1 MAESNDEIVIKRSSR
16 KEQPKSKP
24 DKSPKEMNF
33 SLYSRIFA
41 VLLMIFS
48 VLLFLSIISYT
59 QKDEL
64 NAKITLSELLTI
76 FSSDSMIRIKA
87 ETTQNWLGLTGAV
100 LSDLMI
106 NGTIGYVIV
115 FLPAFLFLWGLNI
128 YKSFEI
134 PDRLIRNTIIYLLF
148 GVTLSS
154 LLGSLRN
161 FQTFSTIDKEWM
173 GAIGL
178 FAGSVMS
185 KLLSPFGA
193 TLFFLIALFLL
204 VYFGTNINWKPI
216 FAKIGEISLI
226 IYQKSIALFKFLFV
240 KVKDFE
246 KINKE
251 LLSEELP
258 KDSQTE
264 EPAAETFAVSTEQAE
279 ENELKEDSAATE
291 SKQEQPRQPELKINI
306 KNPFKE
312 QAPPVAP
319 LGLRKIDLESQFVD
333 KSISKIKQNEER
345 KINLGDEKNENNLK
359 PEIFQQNEEFRETEK
374 QEQNDF
380 AISLKLATES
390 EQEKE
395 NLDTHTSEKKESKSD
410 EYFPVEDNSELPEID
425 EALIVKP
432 KPAKPIVEE
441 IDQAVVRP
449 KPVEIKPNAPA
460 GPKPLIIEVEEPA
473 PEDEPVLNT
482 PLGVSIHDEDI
493 KYTPPGVNLLDTSSE
508 EIRVSDEELR
518 MNARI
523 LQEKLETFK
532 IYIENLTVTPGP
544 VVTQYEFVPAAGI
557 KISRIESL
565 ADDLAMAL
573 KARGIRII
581 APIPGRGT
589 IGVEIPNQHPSI
601 VRFSNVVNTAK
612 FYESK
617 AMLPIALGKTI
628 SGEVVVADLT
638 KAPHLLI
645 AGSTG
650 SGKSVGINTIINS
663 LLFRMHPQD
672 LKFVIIDPKKVE
684 LQQYS
689 RLRYHFLAMSP
700 DIQDAIVTNPQDAVA
715 ILKSTV
721 LEMENRYNILAMVGQ
736 RNIADYN
743 AKVRAGAYKHIKDF
757 DHRPMPYIVVVV
769 DELAD
774 LMLTAS
780 REVEEPIIRLAQM
793 ARAVGIH
800 LIIATQRPS
809 VDVITGIIKANFPA
823 RIAYLVASKI
833 DSRTILDISGAEQ
846 LLGNGDMLFL
856 PSGSPKPIR
865 IQNAFISTD
874 EVENVCNFI
883 GKQSGYSKP
892 YMLPSLLEDKSS
904 SGSIAAEDRDPL
916 FEEAARL
923 VVQLQQA
930 SVSLIQR
937 RLKVGY
943 ARAGRIIDELEDA
956 GIVGPNEGSKARTV
970 LLESEAD
977 LERIL

>member
-1 MAESNDEIVIKRSSR
+1 MSENNDEIVIKHKKR
-16 KEQPKSKP
+16 QPKEPKAR
-24 DKSPKEMNF
+24 KSQQSDVNY

-41 VLLMIFS
+41 ILLMLFS
-48 VLLFLSIISYT
+48 VLLFLSIISHT

-64 NAKITLSELLTI
+64 NAKITISELFSI

-87 ETTQNWLGLTGAV
+87 ETTHNWLGLLGAI
-100 LSDLMI
+100 LSDLLI
-106 NGTIGYVIV
+106 NGTIGYVII
-115 FLPAFLFLWGLNI
+115 FLPIFLFIWGI
-128 YKSFEI
+128 HIFKSFEI
-134 PDRLIRNTIIYLLF
+134 PDKLIRNTIIYLLF
-148 GVTLSS
+148 GLTFSS
-154 LLGSLRN
+154 MLGSIRN
-161 FQTFSTIDKEWM
+161 FQSFSSIDKEWI
-173 GAIGL
+173 GAIGI
-178 FAGSVMS
+178 FIGSVFS
-185 KLLSPFGA
+185 KVISPFGA
-193 TLFFLIALFLL
+193 TLIFFICLFFI

-216 FAKIGEISLI
+216 IEKTIKFVKWL
-226 IYQKSIALFKFLFV
+226 YLKSIDVFKFLFI

-246 KINKE
+246 NINKE
-251 LLSEELP
+251 LLSEEIH
-258 KDSQTE
+258 T
-264 EPAAETFAVSTEQAE
+264 
-279 ENELKEDSAATE
+279 
-291 SKQEQPRQPELKINI
+291 KQSSVEQPNIDQSEQPKQVAENLQIAQNETAEFHKPELKIQI
-306 KNPFKE
+306 RNPLKE
-312 QAPPVAP
+312 QIPPIKP
-319 LGLRKIDLESQFVD
+319 LGLRDVDIESQYVA
-333 KSISKIKQNEER
+333 KTATEER
-345 KINLGDEKNENNLK
+345 KAFSITTLE
-359 PEIFQQNEEFRETEK
+359 ETENSNN
-374 QEQNDF
+374 E
-380 AISLKLATES
+380 ISCAQDENIDKSKEVLIKSKTIEPDTPSVEVIEKSNLPT
-390 EQEKE
+390 QEK
-395 NLDTHTSEKKESKSD
+395 
-410 EYFPVEDNSELPEID
+410 YFPIEDNTTEPEID
-425 EALIVKP
+425 EALIIKP
-432 KPAKPIVEE
+432 KTEKPIIEE
-441 IDQAVVRP
+441 IEQKIIP
-449 KPVEIKPNAPA
+449 
-460 GPKPLIIEVEEPA
+460 PKPLEIREPETKPKLVINVED
-473 PEDEPVLNT
+473 PENDDDYQLNT
-482 PLGVSIHDEDI
+482 PLGVAIHDEEI
-493 KYTPPGVNLLDTSSE
+493 SYTPPSVSLLDTSAE
-508 EIRVSDEELR
+508 EIKVSDEELR

-532 IYIENLTVTPGP
+532 IFIENLTVTPGP

-589 IGVEIPNQHPSI
+589 IGVEIPNQNPSI
-601 VRFSNVVNTAK
+601 VRFSNVVNTTK
-612 FYESK
+612 FYESR
-617 AMLPIALGKTI
+617 AYLPIALGKTI
-628 SGEVVVADLT
+628 SGEVVVADLA

-650 SGKSVGINTIINS
+650 SGKSVGINTIIAS
-663 LLFRMHPQD
+663 LLYRMSPQD

-684 LQQYS
+684 LQQYA

-700 DIQDAIVTNPQDAVA
+700 DVADPIVTNPQDAVA

-721 LEMENRYNILAMVGQ
+721 LEMENRYNILAKVGQ

-743 AKVRAGAYKHIKDF
+743 AKVRSGAYKNVKDF
-757 DHRPMPYIVVVV
+757 DHRPMPYIVVIV

-800 LIIATQRPS
+800 LVIATQRPS

-874 EVENVCNFI
+874 EVENICNFI
-883 GKQSGYSKP
+883 GKQPGFSKP
-892 YMLPSLLEDKSS
+892 YMLPSILEEKASAGNIS
-904 SGSIAAEDRDPL
+904 AEDRDPL

-923 VVQLQQA
+923 VIQLQQA

-970 LLESEAD
+970 LLESESD

>member
-1 MAESNDEIVIKRSSR
+1 MAESNDEIVIKRSSKR
-16 KEQPKSKP
+16 EKPKQNP
-24 DKSPKEMNF
+24 EKSPKEMNV

-48 VLLFLSIISYT
+48 DLLFLSIISYT

-106 NGTIGYVIV
+106 NGTIGYIIV
-115 FLPAFLFLWGLNI
+115 FLPVFLFVWGLNI

-134 PDRLIRNTIIYLLF
+134 PDKLIRNTIIYFLF
-148 GVTLSS
+148 GISFSS
-154 LLGSLRN
+154 LLGALRN
-161 FQTFSTIDKEWM
+161 FETFSTIDKEWL

-178 FAGSVMS
+178 FAGSLMS

-216 FAKIGEISLI
+216 FAKVWEISRLI
-226 IYQKSIALFKFLFV
+226 YRKSIALFRFLFV

-258 KDSQTE
+258 QDKQE
-264 EPAAETFAVSTEQAE
+264 EESIAETVET
-279 ENELKEDSAATE
+279 ATE
-291 SKQEQPRQPELKINI
+291 SKTTGQTEVQENIVATEVKQEQPKQPELKINI

-312 QAPPVAP
+312 QAPPIAP
-319 LGLRKIDLESQFVD
+319 LGLRKIDVESQFVD
-333 KSISKIKQNEER
+333 KSVSKIKQIESVGLSNQAHQDSESQVAQSDEETVANETAEP
-345 KINLGDEKNENNLK
+345 KDVA
-359 PEIFQQNEEFRETEK
+359 PSK
-374 QEQNDF
+374 QI
-380 AISLKLATES
+380 AMES
-390 EQEKE
+390 ERTGTKDEIKEKE
-395 NLDTHTSEKKESKSD
+395 TN
-410 EYFPVEDNSELPEID
+410 EYFPVEDSSELPEID

-432 KPAKPIVEE
+432 KTAKPLQED
-441 IDQAVVRP
+441 IDEAVIRP
-449 KPVEIKPNAPA
+449 KPIEIKPTAPDK
-460 GPKPLIIEVEEPA
+460 PKPLIIEVEEPA

-482 PLGVSIHDEDI
+482 PLGVAIHDEDI
-493 KYTPPGVNLLDTSSE
+493 RYVPPGVQLLDTSSE

-589 IGVEIPNQHPSI
+589 VGVEIPNQHPSV

-617 AMLPIALGKTI
+617 AHLPIALGKTI

-663 LLFRMHPQD
+663 LLFRMHPRD

-743 AKVRAGAYKHIKDF
+743 AKVRAGAYKHIKEF

-970 LLESEAD
+970 LLESEAE